1 MKRWGLTLALVLS
14 LGMNAGILAM
24 LAVHRLGRTAPEPP
38 QMQGMPQQHLDQLAD
53 WLRLEGD
60 ERQRFLELQQRFF
73 RGMQENSQEIHG
85 LHDRLRREVTSRRPD
100 RGQVDEIVELLGARF
115 EARERLM
122 VDTVLDSRQLLDRR
136 QQLQYQMFFA
146 RALRRMMA
154 GDGQGPEGEF
164 GPGRFGPGGRRPGR
178 GPGGRGAGDMGPPR
192 DGFDDREGGGRFR
205 ERPFAGSPRPEEPV
219 PPIEPPIEPPA
230 SSEPP
235 VF

>member
-24 LAVHRLGRTAPEPP
+24 IAVHRLGSTTAEPP
-38 QMQGMPQQHLDQLAD
+38 QMQGTPQQHLEQLAD
-53 WLRLEGD
+53 WLRLDGD
-60 ERQRFLELQQRFF
+60 ERQDFLELQQRFF
-73 RGMQENSQEIHG
+73 RGMQENGQEIRR
-85 LHDRLRREVTSRRPD
+85 LHDRLRREVTSRQPD
-100 RGQVDEIVELLGARF
+100 RSQVDEIVQQLGTRF

-122 VDTVLDSRQLLDRR
+122 VDTVLDSRQLLNRR

-154 GDGQGPEGEF
+154 GDGQRPEGEF
-164 GPGRFGPGGRRPGR
+164 GPGRFGPGGRRPG
-178 GPGGRGAGDMGPPR
+178 AMGPPR
-192 DGFDDREGGGRFR
+192 RGFDEPEGNGRFR
-205 ERPFAGSPRPEEPV
+205 DRPFAGPSRPEEG
-219 PPIEPPIEPPA
+219 PPPPLVEPPT